1 MKTLFENWNR
11 FIKEEIAVA
20 LSEVEW
26 RPTDVPKGPPPDSP
40 RRKKER
46 EDSTRQS
53 TRDRAAIDDAYYE
66 CLQAHGGLDSD
77 EARYKCDA
85 ELKES
90 VKETL
95 KELYPSKDQK

>member
-1 MKTLFENWNR
+1 MKVTKKQLKQ
-11 FIKEEIAVA
+11 ILKEEITVA

-26 RPTDVPKGPPPDSP
+26 RPTDVAKGPPPDSP

-46 EDSTRQS
+46 EDSVRQS

-95 KELYPSKDQK
+95 KELYPSKDQ

>member
-1 MKTLFENWNR
+1 MKLTKRQLKKI
-11 FIKEEIAVA
+11 IKEEIAVT

-26 RPTDVPKGPPPDSP
+26 RPTDVPRGPPPDSP

-46 EDSTRQS
+46 EGSVRQS

-77 EARYKCDA
+77 VARVKCDA

-95 KELYPSKDQK
+95 KELYSSKDQ